1 MSDDNDTPTEDN
13 STEGAQIIDFSKLR
27 ESRASPPPPKP
38 APPKVTNGTFEF
50 HMITP
55 EGTNETVTASGYMK
69 FGPQFLAVVEGPED
83 DSMVLFAC
91 ATQLVRYIRKIGDTG
106 ETQGTLSL

>member
-1 MSDDNDTPTEDN
+1 MNDDNNNDTPETPDN
-13 STEGAQIIDFSKLR
+13 IIDFSKLR
-27 ESRASPPPPKP
+27 ESRTSPPPPKP
-38 APPKVTNGTFEF
+38 APPKITNGTFEF

-83 DSMVLFAC
+83 DSMVLFAV
-91 ATQLVRYIRKIGDTG
+91 ATHLVRYIKKLADDSSI
-106 ETQGTLSL
+106 QSTLSL